1 MRQPNTVPQ
10 MGLIVAIDLKL
21 GIGKNGTIP
30 WNFKKDM
37 EFFRENT
44 TTTVDPNKVN
54 AVVMGRKCWES
65 IPEKFKPLKKR
76 LNVVISRT
84 LPARREKDLIVSDNF
99 DGIIKELMSGELSEK
114 VEKVW
119 NIGGAEI
126 YKLALESG
134 LVGELLITKIR
145 RDFDADV
152 FLQSLN
158 WYHFKEEESS
168 QSESVIENGIEFSFH
183 RYLYVK

>member
-1 MRQPNTVPQ
+1 
-10 MGLIVAIDLKL
+10 
-21 GIGKNGTIP
+21 
-30 WNFKKDM
+30 M

-44 TTTVDPNKVN
+44 TTTVDLNKVN